1 MISRDHIKMVWMG
14 SLFWTLAVWGSG
26 VWTYQRLH
34 SEFTA
39 QALDRMGLD
48 LGLLH
53 LAVWLLGM
61 LVIHRIGRWLERRFL
76 IQQALIEDLQTQE
89 GRNSLALRGSRIGIW
104 DMDFRTGGTYH
115 SAGMTEMLGY
125 TPAVLPSE
133 PAAWQA
139 LTHPEDHAR
148 AESALQAHLRGE
160 SPRYE
165 AMLRMR
171 GHQHAWQWILVR
183 GRAVRDAAGRVIRVL
198 GTHTEITDLKV
209 LQEQLQTEN
218 ERASIA
224 LSSIGEAVM
233 TTDMEG
239 NVSFMNP
246 MAETLTGWKLA
257 ESLGMPVE
265 AVVMVMVMDEATR
278 KPAPHPATL
287 CRTRGIKVSP
297 REGAYLVTRNGSEIA
312 IQDSAAPILDQAGQP
327 VGVVMVFHDVTEAR
341 ELARQMSWQAR
352 HDVLTGLFS
361 RREFERR
368 LADLVQDARH
378 VGSRHALLYLD
389 LDNFKVVNDTCGHAA
404 GDELLKQVSFLL
416 SEPMR
421 KNDTLARLGGD
432 EFGILLENCPLER
445 ARDIADKLL
454 GALSGFR
461 FVWGAHSFDV
471 AGSIGIAVIDAE
483 ADDAGTLL
491 SAADVACYAAKD
503 AGRNRAHVYE
513 KQSDKVGGGH
523 RDMLLARQ
531 LREAIETGRCALFAQ
546 EIRSLRGKP
555 GRYFEVLVRM
565 QDRHGELMSPAAFI
579 PPAERFGLMTL
590 MDQWV
595 IRQTL
600 AALGAAGPDTADI
613 RLAVNL
619 SALSFQDPEM
629 PGFIRSA
636 LDSSG
641 VDPSRLTFEITE
653 TAAMGQ
659 LSSGVRFMRDLESTG
674 CRFALDDFGSGM
686 SSFAYLKVLPVKVLK
701 IDGAFVRDLLSDR
714 ADRAFVEA
722 IHNVARTLGIET
734 VAEYAE
740 TPELIEA
747 LRDIGVDYVQGY
759 GVAKP
764 RALEMILGG
773 I

>member
-1 MISRDHIKMVWMG
+1 
-14 SLFWTLAVWGSG
+14 
-26 VWTYQRLH
+26 
-34 SEFTA
+34 
-39 QALDRMGLD
+39 
-48 LGLLH
+48 
-53 LAVWLLGM
+53 
-61 LVIHRIGRWLERRFL
+61 
-76 IQQALIEDLQTQE
+76 
-89 GRNSLALRGSRIGIW
+89 
-104 DMDFRTGGTYH
+104 
-115 SAGMTEMLGY
+115 MTEMLGY

-361 RREFERR
+361 RREF
-368 LADLVQDARH
+368 
-378 VGSRHALLYLD
+378 
-389 LDNFKVVNDTCGHAA
+389 
-404 GDELLKQVSFLL
+404 
-416 SEPMR
+416 
-421 KNDTLARLGGD
+421 
-432 EFGILLENCPLER
+432 
-445 ARDIADKLL
+445 
-454 GALSGFR
+454 
-461 FVWGAHSFDV
+461 
-471 AGSIGIAVIDAE
+471 
-483 ADDAGTLL
+483 
-491 SAADVACYAAKD
+491 
-503 AGRNRAHVYE
+503 
-513 KQSDKVGGGH
+513 
-523 RDMLLARQ
+523 
-531 LREAIETGRCALFAQ
+531 
-546 EIRSLRGKP
+546 
-555 GRYFEVLVRM
+555 
-565 QDRHGELMSPAAFI
+565 
-579 PPAERFGLMTL
+579 
-590 MDQWV
+590 
-595 IRQTL
+595 
-600 AALGAAGPDTADI
+600 
-613 RLAVNL
+613 
-619 SALSFQDPEM
+619 
-629 PGFIRSA
+629 
-636 LDSSG
+636 
-641 VDPSRLTFEITE
+641 
-653 TAAMGQ
+653 
-659 LSSGVRFMRDLESTG
+659 
-674 CRFALDDFGSGM
+674 
-686 SSFAYLKVLPVKVLK
+686 
-701 IDGAFVRDLLSDR
+701 
-714 ADRAFVEA
+714 
-722 IHNVARTLGIET
+722 
-734 VAEYAE
+734 
-740 TPELIEA
+740 
-747 LRDIGVDYVQGY
+747 
-759 GVAKP
+759 
-764 RALEMILGG
+764 
-773 I
+773 

>member
-1 MISRDHIKMVWMG
+1 
-14 SLFWTLAVWGSG
+14 
-26 VWTYQRLH
+26 
-34 SEFTA
+34 
-39 QALDRMGLD
+39 MGLD

-76 IQQALIEDLQTQE
+76 VQQTLIENLQTHE
-89 GRNSLALRGSRIGIW
+89 GRDSLALRGSRIGVW
-104 DMDFRTGGTYH
+104 DMDLRTGGTYH

-125 TPAVLPSE
+125 TQAVLPPE

-183 GRAVRDAAGRVIRVL
+183 GRAVRDQAGRVIRVL

-209 LQEQLQTEN
+209 LQEQLQLEN
-218 ERASIA
+218 ERARIT
-224 LSSIGEAVM
+224 LSSIGDAVI

-246 MAETLTGWKLA
+246 MAETLTGWELA

-265 AVVMVMVMDEATR
+265 AVVMVMDEATR

-287 CRTRGIKVSP
+287 CRTQGSKVSL
-297 REGAYLVTRNGSEIA
+297 REGAYLMTRNGGEIA

-341 ELARQMSWQAR
+341 ELERQMSWQAR

-368 LADLVQDARH
+368 LTDLVQDARY
-378 VGSRHALLYLD
+378 VGARHALLYMD
-389 LDNFKVVNDTCGHAA
+389 LDNFKVVNDACGHAA

-432 EFGILLENCPLER
+432 EFGVLLENCSLER
-445 ARDIADKLL
+445 ARGIADKLL

-461 FVWGAHSFDV
+461 FVWGAHNFDV
-471 AGSIGIAVIDAE
+471 TGSIGIAFIDAE
-483 ADDAGTLL
+483 AGDAGALL

-513 KQSDKVGGGH
+513 KQFDKVGGGH
-523 RDMLLARQ
+523 RDMLLARE
-531 LREAIETGRCALFAQ
+531 LREAIETGRCVLFAQ
-546 EIRSLRGKP
+546 QILSLRGKP

-565 QDRHGELMSPAAFI
+565 QDKHGQLMSPAAFI

-590 MDQWV
+590 VDQWV

-600 AALGAAGPDTADI
+600 TTLGAAGPDAADI

-636 LDSSG
+636 LERSC
-641 VDPSRLTFEITE
+641 VNPSRLTFEITE
-653 TAAMGQ
+653 TAVMGQ
-659 LSSGVRFMRDLESTG
+659 LSSGVRFMRELESTG
-674 CRFALDDFGSGM
+674 CRFSLDDFGSGM
-686 SSFAYLKVLPVKVLK
+686 SSFAYLKVLPVQVLK

-740 TPELIEA
+740 TPELIAA
-747 LRDIGVDYVQGY
+747 LRDIGVDYAQGY

-764 RALEMILGG
+764 RALEMILAG